1 MGKICGLKYSSVRY
15 NEDEE
20 EEYYFDELEDWL
32 TEDEVEALTAD
43 CPYEIYP
50 DDDDDDDA
58 DDEDDE
64 DVYDDD
70 EDDYDHD
77 EADYEDYDDDDDDDD
92 EEDDEMRELR
102 IAWMKN
108 YIQVIEEQNDGSL
121 HI

>member
-50 DDDDDDDA
+50 EDDDDDDD
-58 DDEDDE
+58 DD
-64 DVYDDD
+64 
-70 EDDYDHD
+70 DDYD
-77 EADYEDYDDDDDDDD
+77 DYDDDDDDDE

-121 HI
+121 HN

>member
-50 DDDDDDDA
+50 
-58 DDEDDE
+58 EDD
-64 DVYDDD
+64 
-70 EDDYDHD
+70 
-77 EADYEDYDDDDDDDD
+77 DDDDDDDD

>member
-1 MGKICGLKYSSVRY
+1 MGKICGLRYSSVRY

-50 DDDDDDDA
+50 EDDDDDDD
-58 DDEDDE
+58 E
-64 DVYDDD
+64 
-70 EDDYDHD
+70 
-77 EADYEDYDDDDDDDD
+77 DDDDDDDEEDD

>member
-50 DDDDDDDA
+50 
-58 DDEDDE
+58 E
-64 DVYDDD
+64 
-70 EDDYDHD
+70 
-77 EADYEDYDDDDDDDD
+77 DDDD

>member
-50 DDDDDDDA
+50 E
-58 DDEDDE
+58 DEDD
-64 DVYDDD
+64 DYYDDDDD
-70 EDDYDHD
+70 EDDD
-77 EADYEDYDDDDDDDD
+77 
-92 EEDDEMRELR
+92 EDDEMRELR

-121 HI
+121 HN

>member
-1 MGKICGLKYSSVRY
+1 MGKICGLRYSSVRY

-50 DDDDDDDA
+50 EDDDDDDDA
-58 DDEDDE
+58 DD
-64 DVYDDD
+64 
-70 EDDYDHD
+70 
-77 EADYEDYDDDDDDDD
+77 DDDDDEEDD

>member
-50 DDDDDDDA
+50 
-58 DDEDDE
+58 EDDE
-64 DVYDDD
+64 
-70 EDDYDHD
+70 E
-77 EADYEDYDDDDDDDD
+77 DDD

>member
-50 DDDDDDDA
+50 E
-58 DDEDDE
+58 DEDD
-64 DVYDDD
+64 
-70 EDDYDHD
+70 DY
-77 EADYEDYDDDDDDDD
+77 YYYDDDDDDDD
-92 EEDDEMRELR
+92 EEEEDDEMRERR

-121 HI
+121 HN

>member
-50 DDDDDDDA
+50 EDDDDDDDYY
-58 DDEDDE
+58 
-64 DVYDDD
+64 YD
-70 EDDYDHD
+70 
-77 EADYEDYDDDDDDDD
+77 DDDDDDDD

-102 IAWMKN
+102 IEWMKN
-108 YIQVIEEQNDGSL
+108 YIREIEEQNDGSL
-121 HI
+121 HN

>member
-50 DDDDDDDA
+50 EDDDDYDDDDDDD
-58 DDEDDE
+58 DN
-64 DVYDDD
+64 
-70 EDDYDHD
+70 
-77 EADYEDYDDDDDDDD
+77 DDDD

>member
-50 DDDDDDDA
+50 
-58 DDEDDE
+58 E
-64 DVYDDD
+64 
-70 EDDYDHD
+70 
-77 EADYEDYDDDDDDDD
+77 DDDDDDDD
-92 EEDDEMRELR
+92 DEEEDDEMRELR
-102 IAWMKN
+102 IAWIKN

>member
-43 CPYEIYP
+43 CPYE
-50 DDDDDDDA
+50 
-58 DDEDDE
+58 
-64 DVYDDD
+64 
-70 EDDYDHD
+70 
-77 EADYEDYDDDDDDDD
+77 
-92 EEDDEMRELR
+92 DDEMRELR

-121 HI
+121 HN

>member
-50 DDDDDDDA
+50 EDDDD
-58 DDEDDE
+58 
-64 DVYDDD
+64 YDD
-70 EDDYDHD
+70 Y
-77 EADYEDYDDDDDDDD
+77 YDDDDDDDD
-92 EEDDEMRELR
+92 EDDDDEDDEMRERR

-121 HI
+121 HN

>member
-50 DDDDDDDA
+50 E
-58 DDEDDE
+58 DEDD
-64 DVYDDD
+64 D
-70 EDDYDHD
+70 
-77 EADYEDYDDDDDDDD
+77 
-92 EEDDEMRELR
+92 EDDEMRELR

-121 HI
+121 HN

>member
-50 DDDDDDDA
+50 EDDDD
-58 DDEDDE
+58 
-64 DVYDDD
+64 YDDD
-70 EDDYDHD
+70 E
-77 EADYEDYDDDDDDDD
+77 EDDD

>member
-1 MGKICGLKYSSVRY
+1 MGKIYGLKYSSVRY

-50 DDDDDDDA
+50 EDDDNDDDYY
-58 DDEDDE
+58 
-64 DVYDDD
+64 YDD
-70 EDDYDHD
+70 
-77 EADYEDYDDDDDDDD
+77 ADDDDD

-102 IAWMKN
+102 IEWMKN
-108 YIQVIEEQNDGSL
+108 YIKVIEEQNDGSL
-121 HI
+121 HN

>member
-50 DDDDDDDA
+50 E
-58 DDEDDE
+58 DEDD
-64 DVYDDD
+64 
-70 EDDYDHD
+70 DY
-77 EADYEDYDDDDDDDD
+77 YDDDDDDDD
-92 EEDDEMRELR
+92 DEDDDEDDEMRELR

-121 HI
+121 HN

>member
-1 MGKICGLKYSSVRY
+1 MGKICGLKYSSIRY

-50 DDDDDDDA
+50 EDDDD
-58 DDEDDE
+58 
-64 DVYDDD
+64 Y
-70 EDDYDHD
+70 
-77 EADYEDYDDDDDDDD
+77 YDDDDDDDD
-92 EEDDEMRELR
+92 DEDDEMRERR

-121 HI
+121 HN

>member
-50 DDDDDDDA
+50 EDDDD
-58 DDEDDE
+58 
-64 DVYDDD
+64 Y
-70 EDDYDHD
+70 
-77 EADYEDYDDDDDDDD
+77 YDDDDDDDD
-92 EEDDEMRELR
+92 DEDDEMRERR

-121 HI
+121 HN

>member
-50 DDDDDDDA
+50 
-58 DDEDDE
+58 E
-64 DVYDDD
+64 
-70 EDDYDHD
+70 
-77 EADYEDYDDDDDDDD
+77 DDDDDDDD

>member
-50 DDDDDDDA
+50 EDDDDYDDDDDDD
-58 DDEDDE
+58 D
-64 DVYDDD
+64 DDD
-70 EDDYDHD
+70 E
-77 EADYEDYDDDDDDDD
+77 EDDD

>member
-1 MGKICGLKYSSVRY
+1 MGKICGLRYSSVRY

-50 DDDDDDDA
+50 
-58 DDEDDE
+58 E
-64 DVYDDD
+64 DDD
-70 EDDYDHD
+70 E
-77 EADYEDYDDDDDDDD
+77 EDD

>member
-50 DDDDDDDA
+50 E
-58 DDEDDE
+58 DEDD
-64 DVYDDD
+64 
-70 EDDYDHD
+70 DY
-77 EADYEDYDDDDDDDD
+77 YDDDDDD
-92 EEDDEMRELR
+92 EDDEMRELR

-121 HI
+121 HN

>member
-50 DDDDDDDA
+50 EDDD
-58 DDEDDE
+58 
-64 DVYDDD
+64 
-70 EDDYDHD
+70 
-77 EADYEDYDDDDDDDD
+77 DYDDDDDDDD
-92 EEDDEMRELR
+92 DDYDDDDDDDDDEEEEDDEMRELR

>member
-50 DDDDDDDA
+50 EDDDD
-58 DDEDDE
+58 
-64 DVYDDD
+64 Y
-70 EDDYDHD
+70 
-77 EADYEDYDDDDDDDD
+77 YDDDDDDDE

-121 HI
+121 HN

>member
-1 MGKICGLKYSSVRY
+1 MGKICGLRYSSVRY

-50 DDDDDDDA
+50 EDDD
-58 DDEDDE
+58 
-64 DVYDDD
+64 
-70 EDDYDHD
+70 
-77 EADYEDYDDDDDDDD
+77 DYDDDDDDDD
-92 EEDDEMRELR
+92 EEDYEEDDEMRELR

>member
-1 MGKICGLKYSSVRY
+1 MGKICGLRYSSVRY

-50 DDDDDDDA
+50 EDDD
-58 DDEDDE
+58 
-64 DVYDDD
+64 
-70 EDDYDHD
+70 
-77 EADYEDYDDDDDDDD
+77 DYDDDDDDEEDD

>member
-50 DDDDDDDA
+50 EDDDD
-58 DDEDDE
+58 
-64 DVYDDD
+64 YD
-70 EDDYDHD
+70 
-77 EADYEDYDDDDDDDD
+77 DDDDDDDD

>member
-50 DDDDDDDA
+50 E
-58 DDEDDE
+58 DEDD
-64 DVYDDD
+64 
-70 EDDYDHD
+70 DY
-77 EADYEDYDDDDDDDD
+77 YDDDDDDDD
-92 EEDDEMRELR
+92 DDEDDDEDDEMRELR

-121 HI
+121 HN

>member
-15 NEDEE
+15 NEE

-50 DDDDDDDA
+50 EDDDDDDD
-58 DDEDDE
+58 
-64 DVYDDD
+64 DDD
-70 EDDYDHD
+70 Y
-77 EADYEDYDDDDDDDD
+77 YYDDDDDD

-102 IAWMKN
+102 IEWMKN
-108 YIQVIEEQNDGSL
+108 YIREIEEQNDGSL
-121 HI
+121 HN

>member
-50 DDDDDDDA
+50 EDDDDYDDDDDDD
-58 DDEDDE
+58 DEE
-64 DVYDDD
+64 
-70 EDDYDHD
+70 
-77 EADYEDYDDDDDDDD
+77 DDD

-108 YIQVIEEQNDGSL
+108 YIQVIEEQNDGNSHL
-121 HI
+121 

>member
-50 DDDDDDDA
+50 EDDDDDE
-58 DDEDDE
+58 DEE
-64 DVYDDD
+64 
-70 EDDYDHD
+70 
-77 EADYEDYDDDDDDDD
+77 DDD

>member
-50 DDDDDDDA
+50 
-58 DDEDDE
+58 E
-64 DVYDDD
+64 
-70 EDDYDHD
+70 
-77 EADYEDYDDDDDDDD
+77 DDDDDDD

>member
-1 MGKICGLKYSSVRY
+1 MGKICGLRYSSVRY

-50 DDDDDDDA
+50 EDDDDDDDG
-58 DDEDDE
+58 
-64 DVYDDD
+64 
-70 EDDYDHD
+70 
-77 EADYEDYDDDDDDDD
+77 DDDDDDDEEDD

>member
-1 MGKICGLKYSSVRY
+1 MGKICGLRYSSVRY

-50 DDDDDDDA
+50 EDDD
-58 DDEDDE
+58 
-64 DVYDDD
+64 
-70 EDDYDHD
+70 
-77 EADYEDYDDDDDDDD
+77 DYDDDDDDDEEDD

>member
-50 DDDDDDDA
+50 E
-58 DDEDDE
+58 DE
-64 DVYDDD
+64 
-70 EDDYDHD
+70 
-77 EADYEDYDDDDDDDD
+77 DDDDDDDD
-92 EEDDEMRELR
+92 EDDDEDDEMRELR

-121 HI
+121 HN

>member
-1 MGKICGLKYSSVRY
+1 MGKICGLRYSSVRY

-50 DDDDDDDA
+50 EDDDDDDD
-58 DDEDDE
+58 DDEE
-64 DVYDDD
+64 
-70 EDDYDHD
+70 
-77 EADYEDYDDDDDDDD
+77 DD